1 MPHHFGEN
9 VATAMPKALF
19 LDGYQFNYSR
29 SRVEKNESLTFQERN
44 DAICINNTL
53 CSHFQILGPAVVA
66 DFNAHINIETR
77 PFRRVTVVREYK
89 R

>member
-29 SRVEKNESLTFQERN
+29 SRVEKNESLTFQ
-44 DAICINNTL
+44 
-53 CSHFQILGPAVVA
+53 
-66 DFNAHINIETR
+66 
-77 PFRRVTVVREYK
+77 
-89 R
+89 